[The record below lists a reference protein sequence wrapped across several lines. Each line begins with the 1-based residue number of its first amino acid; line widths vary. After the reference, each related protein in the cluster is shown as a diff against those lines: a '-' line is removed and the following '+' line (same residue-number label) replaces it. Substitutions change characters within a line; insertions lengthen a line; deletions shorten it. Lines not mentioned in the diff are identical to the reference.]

1 MSLTTIDRAARDHDL
16 TNCHDT
22 RHRGLDCPA
31 CHGVKIACRTHQTP
45 STGSA
50 KTSTPQLVATEG
62 RTPGREVEPT
72 PQAPSRPGV
81 TLIDDPADR
90 VTSTAPFT
98 ADRTV
103 TGDGIHLVTF
113 ALTPAANAQLVRDVT
128 RGHIADLI
136 LFARLQDMIR
146 RPHPSTDT
154 IAAYH
159 EVLER
164 LAGSLTARMTT
175 QWELTLTQAEQL
187 LEHLEDAATDP
198 EPCSVGTCTG
208 YAAVDGYCQAHA
220 NGI

>member
-1 MSLTTIDRAARDHDL
+1 MSLTTIDRAARAHDL

-22 RHRGLDCPA
+22 RHTGLDCPA

-45 STGSA
+45 SAGSA
-50 KTSTPQLVATEG
+50 KTGVAPVPAEAG
-62 RTPGREVEPT
+62 TPGGEVEPT

-81 TLIDDPADR
+81 TLSDDPADR

-98 ADRTV
+98 AARTI

-128 RGHIADLI
+128 RGHMADLV
-136 LFARLQDMIR
+136 LYARLADMIR
-146 RPHPSTDT
+146 RPHPSQDT
-154 IAAYH
+154 IAAYY

-164 LAGSLTARMTT
+164 LVGAFTARMTT

-187 LEHLEDAATDP
+187 LEHLDDAATDP

-208 YAAVDGYCQAHA
+208 YATVGGYCPGHA
-220 NGI
+220 DGI

>member
-22 RHRGLDCPA
+22 RHTGLDCPA

-45 STGSA
+45 SAGSA
-50 KTSTPQLVATEG
+50 KTGVAPVPTEAG
-62 RTPGREVEPT
+62 TPGGEVEPT

-81 TLIDDPADR
+81 DTVTDPTDR

-103 TGDGIHLVTF
+103 TSDGIHLVTV
-113 ALTPAANAQLVRDVT
+113 ALTDDATRQLARDLT
-128 RGHIADLI
+128 SHMADLI
-136 LFARLQDMIR
+136 LLSRLRRATQ
-146 RPHPSTDT
+146 RPHAST
-154 IAAYH
+154 AAVTEYH
-159 EVLER
+159 RVEDR
-164 LAGSLTARMTT
+164 LASALTARMTT

-198 EPCSVGTCTG
+198 EPCAVGTCTG
-208 YAAVDGYCQAHA
+208 YAAVGGYCAPHA
-220 NGI
+220 DGI